1 MDNVKKL
8 AYILA
13 VALLFSPFWTF
24 NPSAEISDEQFTHTV
39 FAEEFT
45 ATWCVYCPSAAE
57 NLMLVYEDVPGE
69 PYYDD
74 NFFFVALI
82 TDVNDKADDRM
93 GDFPDVTGYPTVIFD
108 GNDEK
113 VSGGQSSTANYEQAI
128 DTTGQRDDTDISLSI
143 EMEHLGDDK
152 LDISISMTWNE
163 DGSFSNPTFDGY
175 VRAYIVE
182 KVSRYNNYDGD
193 PYHFGFLDYA
203 FDQTVELE
211 PNEKQSLS
219 TIWTGGDHQDKNGND
234 FSDIEYDNINVFVAF
249 FNDESTAS
257 DKYSLQSAFAIP
269 PEIEIDSI
277 EHLVNDKFVEVDEIV
292 GSDVRISGQAHSEKS
307 DITELTYRWNL
318 GPWQGTGVGNFNGDF
333 EVIIDTTEQSNGLQ
347 NLEIRTV
354 NNGASSTKII
364 ELNIL
369 NDFEDPVIDIVSHND
384 GDTVQEV
391 TIFEVEAT
399 DDNKIEKVQFSVNEG
414 DWRNMYSNSEDSY
427 IASWN
432 TQEANAGNGD
442 HLLTFKAID
451 PSGNKRIETLNL
463 TVFNEG
469 DVTYPS
475 LKIISPETE
484 LYNSRIKIEVQT
496 EDPEGINNVVYK
508 IDGGDWKVMEKENSK
523 IFGDYWTPL
532 SDGWHELT
540 VKSTDNQDYT
550 TNVSTSFETDSNP
563 PYIVLNSNTYDISA
577 IANFDIN
584 VEDYSD
590 LQTLKYRIDGEE
602 WIEMDVPEL
611 INNQYDVSFVWDST
625 KYDDGECLLEVECVD
640 KWGATNKIYKNLKVK
655 NKGLINSIAP
665 SNIYANDIVKINA
678 VIDYENPKSVNL
690 VIARVDS
697 EVLAE
702 GQKVPMEIEG
712 NYYYGELF
720 FENPGTYVYSIEI
733 DTGHGKLKSYEQNII
748 VSEKQ
753 SNVVK
758 DEDESALP
766 SLSIG
771 PIVFVI
777 IIIASRKR

>member
-1 MDNVKKL
+1 MS
-8 AYILA
+8 
-13 VALLFSPFWTF
+13 FTS
-24 NPSAEISDEQFTHTV
+24 SAEISDEQFTHTV

-57 NLMLVYEDVPGE
+57 NLMKVYENVPGE

-82 TDVNDKADDRM
+82 TDVNEKAEDRM

-113 VSGGQSSTANYEQAI
+113 VSGGQSDTSNYEQAI

-143 EMEHLGDDK
+143 EMNHLGEDK

-163 DGSFSNPTFDGY
+163 DGSFGDSTFNGY

-203 FDQTVELE
+203 FDQAVELE
-211 PNEKQSLS
+211 PHEMQSLS

-269 PEIEIDSI
+269 PEIEIDNI
-277 EHLVNDKFVEVDEIV
+277 EHLVNQEFVEVDDIA
-292 GSDVRISGQAHSEKS
+292 GGDVKINGHAHSEKS
-307 DITELTYRWNL
+307 DIVELTYRWNL
-318 GPWQGTGVGNFNGDF
+318 GPWQTTGIENFNGHF
-333 EVIIDTTEQSNGLQ
+333 EVIIDTTGIANGL
-347 NLEIRTV
+347 NDLEIRTE
-354 NNGASSTKII
+354 NMGSSSSKII
-364 ELNIL
+364 EINVL
-369 NDFEDPVIDIVSHND
+369 NDFEDPEIEIISHNE
-384 GDTVQEV
+384 GDTVDEV
-391 TIFEVEAT
+391 AIFEVEAT
-399 DDNKIEKVQFSVNEG
+399 DDNKIEKVQFSVNDG
-414 DWRNMYSNSEDSY
+414 DWRNMYSNSDDSF

-432 TQEANAGNGD
+432 TQEANAGNGE
-442 HLLTFKAID
+442 HLLSFKAVD
-451 PSGNKRIETLNL
+451 PSGNKKIKTINL

-475 LKIISPETE
+475 VVIISPEND
-484 LYNSRIKIEVQT
+484 LYNSRIKIVIET
-496 EDPEGINNVVYK
+496 EDPEGIKSVEYK
-508 IDGGDWKVMEKENSK
+508 IDDGNWRNMDEGTNN
-523 IFGDYWTPL
+523 IFESYWTPL
-532 SDGWHELT
+532 SDGWHDLT
-540 VKSTDNQDYT
+540 IKSTDNQDYT
-550 TNVSTSFETDSNP
+550 TNLSAVFETDSNP
-563 PYIVLNSNTYDISA
+563 PYIILNSNTYDISA
-577 IANFDIN
+577 TASFDIT

-602 WIEMDVPEL
+602 WVEL
-611 INNQYDVSFVWDST
+611 DNSQYDVSFVWDST
-625 KYDDGECLLEVECVD
+625 KYEDGECLLEVECVD

-655 NKGLINSIAP
+655 NKGLINSVAP
-665 SNIYANDIVKINA
+665 SNIYANEIVKINA
-678 VIDYENPKSVNL
+678 VIDYEDPQSVNL
-690 VIARVDS
+690 VIAKVDS
-697 EVLAE
+697 DVLAE
-702 GQKVPMEIEG
+702 GQKIPMIIDG

-748 VSEKQ
+748 VSQKQ
-753 SNVVK
+753 SEVVTG
-758 DEDESALP
+758 EDGSALP
-766 SLSIG
+766 SLSLG
-771 PIVFVI
+771 PIIFLI
-777 IIIASRKR
+777 IIIATRKR

>member
-1 MDNVKKL
+1 MS
-8 AYILA
+8 
-13 VALLFSPFWTF
+13 FTS
-24 NPSAEISDEQFTHTV
+24 SAEISDEQFTHTV

-57 NLMLVYEDVPGE
+57 NLMKVYENVPGE

-82 TDVNDKADDRM
+82 TDVNEKAEDRM

-113 VSGGQSSTANYEQAI
+113 VSGGQSDTSNYEQAI

-143 EMEHLGDDK
+143 EMNHLGEDK

-163 DGSFSNPTFDGY
+163 DGSFGDSTFNGY

-203 FDQTVELE
+203 FDQAVELE
-211 PNEKQSLS
+211 PHEMQSLS

-269 PEIEIDSI
+269 PEIEIDNI
-277 EHLVNDKFVEVDEIV
+277 EHLVNQEFVEVDDIA
-292 GSDVRISGQAHSEKS
+292 GGDVKINGHAHSEKS
-307 DITELTYRWNL
+307 DIVELTYRWNL
-318 GPWQGTGVGNFNGDF
+318 GPWQTTGIENFNGHF
-333 EVIIDTTEQSNGLQ
+333 EVIIDTTGIANGL
-347 NLEIRTV
+347 NDLEIRTE
-354 NNGASSTKII
+354 NMGSSSSKII
-364 ELNIL
+364 EINVL
-369 NDFEDPVIDIVSHND
+369 NDFEDPEIEIISHNE
-384 GDTVQEV
+384 GDTVDEV
-391 TIFEVEAT
+391 AIFEVEAT
-399 DDNKIEKVQFSVNEG
+399 DDNKIEKVQFSVNDG
-414 DWRNMYSNSEDSY
+414 DWRNMYSNSDDSF

-432 TQEANAGNGD
+432 TQEANAGNGE
-442 HLLTFKAID
+442 HLLSFKAVD
-451 PSGNKRIETLNL
+451 PSGNKKIKTINL

-475 LKIISPETE
+475 VVIISPEND
-484 LYNSRIKIEVQT
+484 LYNSRIKIVIET
-496 EDPEGINNVVYK
+496 EDPEGIKSVEYK
-508 IDGGDWKVMEKENSK
+508 IDDGNWRNMDEGTNN
-523 IFGDYWTPL
+523 IFESYWTPL
-532 SDGWHELT
+532 SDGWHDLT
-540 VKSTDNQDYT
+540 IKSTDNQDYT
-550 TNVSTSFETDSNP
+550 TNLSAVFETDSNP
-563 PYIVLNSNTYDISA
+563 PYIILNSNTYDISA
-577 IANFDIN
+577 TASFDIT

-602 WIEMDVPEL
+602 WVEL
-611 INNQYDVSFVWDST
+611 DNSQYDVSFVWDST
-625 KYDDGECLLEVECVD
+625 KYEDGECLLEVECVD

-655 NKGLINSIAP
+655 NKGLINSVAP
-665 SNIYANDIVKINA
+665 SNIYANEIVKINA
-678 VIDYENPKSVNL
+678 VIDYEDPQSVNL
-690 VIARVDS
+690 VIAKVDS
-697 EVLAE
+697 DVLAE
-702 GQKVPMEIEG
+702 GQKIPMIIDG

-748 VSEKQ
+748 VSQKQ
-753 SNVVK
+753 SEVVTE
-758 DEDESALP
+758 EDGSALP
-766 SLSIG
+766 SLSLG
-771 PIVFVI
+771 PIIFLI
-777 IIIASRKR
+777 IIIATRKR

>member
-1 MDNVKKL
+1 MKKI
-8 AYILA
+8 AYILIA
-13 VALLFSPFWTF
+13 ALLFSPFWTF

-143 EMEHLGDDK
+143 EMNHLGEDK

-182 KVSRYNNYDGD
+182 KISRYNNYDGD

-203 FDQTVELE
+203 FDQEVQLE
-211 PNEKQSLS
+211 PHEKQSLS

-269 PEIEIDSI
+269 PKIEIDDI
-277 EHLVNDKFVEVDEIV
+277 EHMINDEFVKVEDIA
-292 GSDVRISGQAHSEKS
+292 GSDLRIKGQAHSQKS

-318 GPWQGTGVGNFNGDF
+318 GPWQGTGIGDFNGDF
-333 EVIIDTTEQSNGLQ
+333 EVIIDTTEQSNGPN

-369 NDFEDPVIDIVSHND
+369 NDFEDPEIEIISHND
-384 GDTVQEV
+384 GDTVEEV
-391 TIFEVEAT
+391 TVFEVVAT
-399 DDNKIEKVQFSVNEG
+399 DDNEIEKVQFSVNNG

-427 IASWN
+427 IAGWN
-432 TQEANAGNGD
+432 TQEANAGNGE
-442 HLLTFKAID
+442 HLIKFKAVD
-451 PSGNKRIETLNL
+451 PSGNKNIEMINL

-475 LKIISPETE
+475 VKILSPENE
-484 LYNSRIKIEVQT
+484 LYNSRVKIEVET
-496 EDPEGINNVVYK
+496 EDPEGIKTVEYK
-508 IDGGDWKVMEKENSK
+508 IDQGNWRIMDKENGK

-540 VKSTDNQDYT
+540 IKSTDNQEYT
-550 TNVSTSFETDSNP
+550 TNLSTSFETDSNP
-563 PYIVLNSNTYDISA
+563 PYILLNSNTYDISA
-577 IANFDIN
+577 TANFEIN

-590 LQTLKYRIDGEE
+590 LQTLRYRIDGED

-611 INNQYDVSFVWDST
+611 INNQYDVSFAWDST
-625 KYDDGECLLEVECVD
+625 KYEDGECLLEVECVD
-640 KWGATNKIYKNLKVK
+640 EWGATNKIYKNLKVK

-690 VIARVDS
+690 VIAKVDS

-702 GQKVPMEIEG
+702 GQKIPMEIDG

-733 DTGHGKLKSYEQNII
+733 DTGHGTLKSYEQNII

-753 SNVVK
+753 NQVVAE
-758 DEDESALP
+758 EDEGALP
-766 SLSIG
+766 GLSMA
-771 PIVFVI
+771 PIIFII

>member
-1 MDNVKKL
+1 MT
-8 AYILA
+8 
-13 VALLFSPFWTF
+13 FS
-24 NPSAEISDEQFTHTV
+24 PSAEISDEQFTHTV

-57 NLMLVYEDVPGE
+57 NLMKVYENVPDE

-82 TDVNDKADDRM
+82 TDVNEKAEDRM

-113 VSGGQSSTANYEQAI
+113 VSGGQSDTSNYEQAI

-143 EMEHLGDDK
+143 EMNHLGEDK

-163 DGSFSNPTFDGY
+163 DGSFGDSTFNGY

-211 PNEKQSLS
+211 PHEKQSLT

-234 FSDIEYDNINVFVAF
+234 FSDIEYENINVFVAF
-249 FNDESTAS
+249 FNDESASS

-269 PEIEIDSI
+269 PEIEINNI
-277 EHLVNDKFVEVDEIV
+277 EYLVNEKYVEVDDIAGGE
-292 GSDVRISGQAHSEKS
+292 VRISGHVQSEKS
-307 DITELTYRWNL
+307 DVVELTYRWNL
-318 GPWQGTGVGNFNGDF
+318 GPWQSTGTGNFNGDF
-333 EVIIDTTEQSNGLQ
+333 EVVIDTTEVANGI
-347 NLEIRTV
+347 NDLEIRSENT
-354 NNGASSTKII
+354 GASNSKIFEI
-364 ELNIL
+364 NVL
-369 NDFEDPVIDIVSHND
+369 NDFENPQIEIVSHSE
-384 GDTVQEV
+384 GDTIDEV
-391 TIFEVEAT
+391 AIFEVEAT
-399 DDNKIEKVQFSVNEG
+399 DDNQIEKVQFSVNDG

-432 TQEANAGNGD
+432 TQEANAGNGE
-442 HLLTFKAID
+442 HLLSFRAVD
-451 PSGNKRIETLNL
+451 LSGNKKIKTLNL

-475 LKIISPETE
+475 VKIISPENE
-484 LYNSRIKIEVQT
+484 IYNSRIKIVIEA
-496 EDPEGINNVVYK
+496 EDPEGIKSVEYR
-508 IDGGDWKVMEKENSK
+508 IDNGDWRNMDTENNN
-523 IFGDYWTPL
+523 IFESYWTPL
-532 SDGWHELT
+532 SDGWHDLT
-540 VKSTDNQDYT
+540 IKSTDNQEYT
-550 TNVSTSFETDSNP
+550 TNVSTTFETDSNP
-563 PYIVLNSNTYDISA
+563 PYIFLNSNTYDISA
-577 IANFDIN
+577 TANFEIT

-602 WIEMDVPEL
+602 WVEL
-611 INNQYDVSFVWDST
+611 DNSQYDVSFAWDST
-625 KYDDGECLLEVECVD
+625 KYEDGECLLEVECVD
-640 KWGATNKIYKNLKVK
+640 EWGATNKIYKNLKVK

-690 VIARVDS
+690 VIAKVDS
-697 EVLAE
+697 DVLAE
-702 GQKVPMEIEG
+702 GQKIPMKIDG

-720 FENPGTYVYSIEI
+720 FEDPGTYVYSIEI

-753 SNVVK
+753 SEVVAEEG
-758 DEDESALP
+758 DPQLP
-766 SLSIG
+766 GLGLG
-771 PIVFVI
+771 PIIFLI

>member
-1 MDNVKKL
+1 MS
-8 AYILA
+8 
-13 VALLFSPFWTF
+13 FTS
-24 NPSAEISDEQFTHTV
+24 SAEISDEQFTHTV

-57 NLMLVYEDVPGE
+57 NLMKVYENVPGE

-82 TDVNDKADDRM
+82 TDVNEKAEDRM

-113 VSGGQSSTANYEQAI
+113 VSGGQSDTSNYEQAI

-143 EMEHLGDDK
+143 EMNHLGEDK

-163 DGSFSNPTFDGY
+163 DGSFGDSTFNGY

-203 FDQTVELE
+203 FDQAVELE
-211 PNEKQSLS
+211 PHEMQSLS

-269 PEIEIDSI
+269 PEIEIDNI
-277 EHLVNDKFVEVDEIV
+277 EHLVNQEFVEVDDIA
-292 GSDVRISGQAHSEKS
+292 GGDVKINGHAHSEKS
-307 DITELTYRWNL
+307 DIVELTYRWNL
-318 GPWQGTGVGNFNGDF
+318 GPWQTTGIENFNGHF
-333 EVIIDTTEQSNGLQ
+333 EVIIDTTGIANGL
-347 NLEIRTV
+347 NDLEIRTE
-354 NNGASSTKII
+354 NMGSSSSKII
-364 ELNIL
+364 EINVL
-369 NDFEDPVIDIVSHND
+369 NDFEDPEIEIISHNE
-384 GDTVQEV
+384 GDTVDEV
-391 TIFEVEAT
+391 AIFEVEAT
-399 DDNKIEKVQFSVNEG
+399 DDNKIEKVQFSVNDG
-414 DWRNMYSNSEDSY
+414 DWRNMYSNSDDSF

-432 TQEANAGNGD
+432 TQEANAGNGE
-442 HLLTFKAID
+442 HLLSFKAVD
-451 PSGNKRIETLNL
+451 PSGNKKIKTINL

-475 LKIISPETE
+475 VVIISPEND
-484 LYNSRIKIEVQT
+484 LYNSRIKIVIET
-496 EDPEGINNVVYK
+496 EDPEGIKSVEYK
-508 IDGGDWKVMEKENSK
+508 IDDGNWRNMDERTNN
-523 IFGDYWTPL
+523 IFESYWTPL
-532 SDGWHELT
+532 SDGWHDLT
-540 VKSTDNQDYT
+540 IKSTDNQDYT
-550 TNVSTSFETDSNP
+550 TNLSAVFETDSNP
-563 PYIVLNSNTYDISA
+563 PYIILNSNTYDISA
-577 IANFDIN
+577 TASFDIT

-602 WIEMDVPEL
+602 WVEL
-611 INNQYDVSFVWDST
+611 DNSQYDVSFVWDST
-625 KYDDGECLLEVECVD
+625 KYEDGECLLEVECVD

-655 NKGLINSIAP
+655 NKGLINSVAP
-665 SNIYANDIVKINA
+665 SNIYANEIVKINA
-678 VIDYENPKSVNL
+678 VIDYEDPQSVNL
-690 VIARVDS
+690 VIAKVDS
-697 EVLAE
+697 DVLAE
-702 GQKVPMEIEG
+702 GQKIPMIIDG

-748 VSEKQ
+748 VSQKQ
-753 SNVVK
+753 SEVVTG
-758 DEDESALP
+758 EDGSALP
-766 SLSIG
+766 SLSLG
-771 PIVFVI
+771 PIIFLI
-777 IIIASRKR
+777 IIIATRKR

>member
-1 MDNVKKL
+1 MKKII
-8 AYILA
+8 YILIA
-13 VALLFSPFWTF
+13 TLLCSPFITL

-57 NLMLVYEDVPGE
+57 NLMKVYEDIPDE

-82 TDVNDKADDRM
+82 TDVNEKAEDRM

-113 VSGGQSSTANYEQAI
+113 VSGGQSDTSNYEQAI
-128 DTTGQRDDTDISLSI
+128 DSTGQRDDTDISLSI
-143 EMEHLGDDK
+143 EMNHLGEDK

-163 DGSFSNPTFDGY
+163 DGSFGDSTFNGY

-211 PNEKQSLS
+211 PHEKQSLT

-234 FSDIEYDNINVFVAF
+234 FSDIEYENINVFVAF
-249 FNDESTAS
+249 FNDESASS

-269 PEIEIDSI
+269 PEIEINNI
-277 EHLVNDKFVEVDEIV
+277 EHLVNEKYVEIDDIAGGE
-292 GSDVRISGQAHSEKS
+292 VRINGHVQSEKS
-307 DITELTYRWNL
+307 DVVELTYRWNL
-318 GPWQGTGVGNFNGDF
+318 GPWQSTGTGNFNGDF
-333 EVIIDTTEQSNGLQ
+333 EVDIDTTEVANGL
-347 NLEIRTV
+347 NDLEIRSENT
-354 NNGASSTKII
+354 GASNSKIFEI
-364 ELNIL
+364 NVL
-369 NDFEDPVIDIVSHND
+369 NDFENPQIEIVSHSE
-384 GDTVQEV
+384 GDTIDEV

-399 DDNKIEKVQFSVNEG
+399 DDNQIEKVQFSVNDG

-432 TQEANAGNGD
+432 TQEANAGNGE
-442 HLLTFKAID
+442 HLLSFRAVD
-451 PSGNKRIETLNL
+451 LSGNKKIKTLNL

-475 LKIISPETE
+475 VKIISPENE
-484 LYNSRIKIEVQT
+484 IYNSRIKIVIET
-496 EDPEGINNVVYK
+496 EDPEGIKSVEYR
-508 IDGGDWKVMEKENSK
+508 IDNGDWRNMDTENNN
-523 IFGDYWTPL
+523 IFESYWTPL
-532 SDGWHELT
+532 SDGWHDLT
-540 VKSTDNQDYT
+540 IKSTDNQEYT
-550 TNVSTSFETDSNP
+550 TNVSTTFETDSNP
-563 PYIVLNSNTYDISA
+563 PYIFLNSNTYDISA
-577 IANFDIN
+577 TANFEIT

-602 WIEMDVPEL
+602 WVEL
-611 INNQYDVSFVWDST
+611 DNSQYDVSFAWDST
-625 KYDDGECLLEVECVD
+625 KYEDGECLLEVECVD
-640 KWGATNKIYKNLKVK
+640 EWGATNKIYKNLKVK

-690 VIARVDS
+690 VIAKVDS
-697 EVLAE
+697 DVLAE
-702 GQKVPMEIEG
+702 GQKIPMKIDG

-720 FENPGTYVYSIEI
+720 FEDPGTYVYSIEI

-753 SNVVK
+753 SEVVAEEG
-758 DEDESALP
+758 DPQLP
-766 SLSIG
+766 GLGLG
-771 PIVFVI
+771 PIIFLI

>member
-1 MDNVKKL
+1 MT
-8 AYILA
+8 
-13 VALLFSPFWTF
+13 FS
-24 NPSAEISDEQFTHTV
+24 PSAEISDEQFTHTV

-57 NLMLVYEDVPGE
+57 NLMKVYENVPDE

-82 TDVNDKADDRM
+82 TDVNEKAEDRM

-113 VSGGQSSTANYEQAI
+113 VSGGQSDTSNYEQAI

-143 EMEHLGDDK
+143 EMNHLGEDK

-163 DGSFSNPTFDGY
+163 DGSFGDSTFNGY

-211 PNEKQSLS
+211 PHEKQSLT

-234 FSDIEYDNINVFVAF
+234 FSDIEYENINVFVAF
-249 FNDESTAS
+249 FNDESASS

-269 PEIEIDSI
+269 PEIEINNI
-277 EHLVNDKFVEVDEIV
+277 EHLVNEKYVEIDDIAGGE
-292 GSDVRISGQAHSEKS
+292 VRINGHVQSEKS
-307 DITELTYRWNL
+307 DVVELTYRWNL
-318 GPWQGTGVGNFNGDF
+318 GPWQSTGTGNFNGDF
-333 EVIIDTTEQSNGLQ
+333 EVVIDTTEVANGL
-347 NLEIRTV
+347 NDLEIRSENT
-354 NNGASSTKII
+354 GASNSKIFEI
-364 ELNIL
+364 NVL
-369 NDFEDPVIDIVSHND
+369 NDFENPQIEIVSHSE
-384 GDTVQEV
+384 GDTIDEV

-399 DDNKIEKVQFSVNEG
+399 DDNQIEKVQFSVNDG

-432 TQEANAGNGD
+432 TQEANAGNGE
-442 HLLTFKAID
+442 HLLSFRAVD
-451 PSGNKRIETLNL
+451 LSGNKKIKTLNL

-475 LKIISPETE
+475 VKIISPENE
-484 LYNSRIKIEVQT
+484 IYNSRIKIVIEA
-496 EDPEGINNVVYK
+496 EDPEGIKSVEYR
-508 IDGGDWKVMEKENSK
+508 IDNGDWRNMDTENNN
-523 IFGDYWTPL
+523 IFESYWTPL
-532 SDGWHELT
+532 SDGWHDLT
-540 VKSTDNQDYT
+540 IKSTDNQEYT
-550 TNVSTSFETDSNP
+550 TNVSTTFETDSNP
-563 PYIVLNSNTYDISA
+563 PYIFLNSNTYDISA
-577 IANFDIN
+577 TANFEIT

-602 WIEMDVPEL
+602 WVEL
-611 INNQYDVSFVWDST
+611 DNSQYDVSFAWDST
-625 KYDDGECLLEVECVD
+625 KYEDGECLLEVECVD
-640 KWGATNKIYKNLKVK
+640 EWGATNKIYKNLKVK

-690 VIARVDS
+690 VIAKVDS
-697 EVLAE
+697 DVLAE
-702 GQKVPMEIEG
+702 GQKIPMKIDG

-720 FENPGTYVYSIEI
+720 FEDPGTYVYSIEI

-753 SNVVK
+753 SEVVAEEG
-758 DEDESALP
+758 DPQLP
-766 SLSIG
+766 GLGLG
-771 PIVFVI
+771 PIIFLI

>member
-1 MDNVKKL
+1 MKKI
-8 AYILA
+8 AYILIA
-13 VALLFSPFWTF
+13 ALLFSPFWTF

-128 DTTGQRDDTDISLSI
+128 DTTGQREDTDISLSI
-143 EMEHLGDDK
+143 EMDHLGDDK

-182 KVSRYNNYDGD
+182 KISRYNNYDGD

-203 FDQTVELE
+203 FDQEVQLE
-211 PNEKQSLS
+211 PHEKQSLS

-269 PEIEIDSI
+269 PKIEIDDV
-277 EHLVNDKFVEVDEIV
+277 EHMINDEFVKVEDIA
-292 GSDVRISGQAHSEKS
+292 GSDLRIKGQAHSEKS

-318 GPWQGTGVGNFNGDF
+318 GPWQGTGIGDFNGDF
-333 EVIIDTTEQSNGLQ
+333 EVIIDTTEQSNGPN

-369 NDFEDPVIDIVSHND
+369 NDFENPEIEIISHND
-384 GDTVQEV
+384 GDTVEEV
-391 TIFEVEAT
+391 TVFEVVAT
-399 DDNKIEKVQFSVNEG
+399 DDNEIEKVQFSVNNG

-427 IASWN
+427 IAGWN
-432 TQEANAGNGD
+432 TQEANAGNGE
-442 HLLTFKAID
+442 HLIKFKAVD
-451 PSGNKRIETLNL
+451 PSGNKNIEMINL

-475 LKIISPETE
+475 VKILSPENE
-484 LYNSRIKIEVQT
+484 LYNSRVKIEVET
-496 EDPEGINNVVYK
+496 EDPDGIKTVEYK
-508 IDGGDWKVMEKENSK
+508 IDQGDWRIMEKESGN

-532 SDGWHELT
+532 SDGWHDLT
-540 VKSTDNQDYT
+540 IKSTDNQEYT
-550 TNVSTSFETDSNP
+550 TNLSSSFETDSNP
-563 PYIVLNSNTYDISA
+563 PYILLNSNTYDISA
-577 IANFDIN
+577 TANFEIN

-590 LQTLKYRIDGEE
+590 LQTLRYRIDGED

-611 INNQYDVSFVWDST
+611 INNQYDVSFAWDST
-625 KYDDGECLLEVECVD
+625 KYEDGECLLEVECVD
-640 KWGATNKIYKNLKVK
+640 EWGATNKIYKNLKVK

-690 VIARVDS
+690 VIAKVDS

-702 GQKVPMEIEG
+702 GQKIPMEIDG

-733 DTGHGKLKSYEQNII
+733 DTGHGTLKSYEQNII

-753 SNVVK
+753 NQVVTG
-758 DEDESALP
+758 EDEGALP
-766 SLSIG
+766 GLSMA
-771 PIVFVI
+771 PIIFII

>member
-1 MDNVKKL
+1 MKKI
-8 AYILA
+8 AYILIA
-13 VALLFSPFWTF
+13 ALLFSPFWTF

-128 DTTGQRDDTDISLSI
+128 DTTGQREDTDISLSI
-143 EMEHLGDDK
+143 EMDHLGDDK

-182 KVSRYNNYDGD
+182 KISRYNNYDGD

-203 FDQTVELE
+203 FDQEVQLE
-211 PNEKQSLS
+211 PHEKQSLS

-269 PEIEIDSI
+269 PKIEIDDV
-277 EHLVNDKFVEVDEIV
+277 EHMINDEFVKVEDIA
-292 GSDVRISGQAHSEKS
+292 GSDLRIKGQAHSEKS

-318 GPWQGTGVGNFNGDF
+318 GPWQGTGIGDFNGDF
-333 EVIIDTTEQSNGLQ
+333 EVIIDTTEQSNGPN

-369 NDFEDPVIDIVSHND
+369 NDFENPEIEIISHND
-384 GDTVQEV
+384 GDTVEEV
-391 TIFEVEAT
+391 TVFEVVAT
-399 DDNKIEKVQFSVNEG
+399 DDNEIEKVQFSVNNG

-427 IASWN
+427 IAGWN
-432 TQEANAGNGD
+432 TQEANAGNGE
-442 HLLTFKAID
+442 HLIKFKAVD
-451 PSGNKRIETLNL
+451 PSGNKNIEMINL

-475 LKIISPETE
+475 VKILSPENE
-484 LYNSRIKIEVQT
+484 LYNSRVKIEVET
-496 EDPEGINNVVYK
+496 EDPDGIKTVEYK
-508 IDGGDWKVMEKENSK
+508 IDQGDWRIMEKESGN

-532 SDGWHELT
+532 SDGWHDLT
-540 VKSTDNQDYT
+540 IKSTDNQEYT
-550 TNVSTSFETDSNP
+550 TNLSSSFETDSNP
-563 PYIVLNSNTYDISA
+563 PYILLNSNTYDISA
-577 IANFDIN
+577 TANFEIN

-590 LQTLKYRIDGEE
+590 LQTLRYRIDGED

-611 INNQYDVSFVWDST
+611 INNQYDVSFAWDST
-625 KYDDGECLLEVECVD
+625 KYEDGECLLEVECVD
-640 KWGATNKIYKNLKVK
+640 EWGAINKIYKNLKVK

-690 VIARVDS
+690 VIAKVDS
-697 EVLAE
+697 DVLAE
-702 GQKVPMEIEG
+702 GQKIPMEIDG

-733 DTGHGKLKSYEQNII
+733 DTGHGTLKSYEQNII

-753 SNVVK
+753 NQVVTG
-758 DEDESALP
+758 EDEGALP
-766 SLSIG
+766 GLSMA
-771 PIVFVI
+771 PIIFII

>member
-1 MDNVKKL
+1 MS
-8 AYILA
+8 
-13 VALLFSPFWTF
+13 FTS
-24 NPSAEISDEQFTHTV
+24 SAEISDEQFTHTV

-57 NLMLVYEDVPGE
+57 NLMKVYENVPGE

-82 TDVNDKADDRM
+82 TDVNEKAEDRM

-113 VSGGQSSTANYEQAI
+113 VSGGQSDTSNYEQAI

-143 EMEHLGDDK
+143 EMNHLGEDK

-163 DGSFSNPTFDGY
+163 DGSFGDSTFNGY

-203 FDQTVELE
+203 FDQAVELE
-211 PNEKQSLS
+211 PHEMQSLS

-269 PEIEIDSI
+269 PEIEIDNI
-277 EHLVNDKFVEVDEIV
+277 EHLVNQEFVEVDDIA
-292 GSDVRISGQAHSEKS
+292 GGDVKINGHAHSEKS
-307 DITELTYRWNL
+307 DIVELTYRWNL
-318 GPWQGTGVGNFNGDF
+318 GPWQTTGIENFNGHF
-333 EVIIDTTEQSNGLQ
+333 EVIIDTTGIANGL
-347 NLEIRTV
+347 NDLEIRTE
-354 NNGASSTKII
+354 NMGSSSSKII
-364 ELNIL
+364 EINVL
-369 NDFEDPVIDIVSHND
+369 NDFEDPEIEIISHNE
-384 GDTVQEV
+384 GDTVDEV
-391 TIFEVEAT
+391 AIFEVEAT
-399 DDNKIEKVQFSVNEG
+399 DDNKIEKVQFSVNDG
-414 DWRNMYSNSEDSY
+414 DWRNMYSNSDDSF

-432 TQEANAGNGD
+432 TQEANAGNGE
-442 HLLTFKAID
+442 HLLSFKAVD
-451 PSGNKRIETLNL
+451 PSGNKKIKTINL

-475 LKIISPETE
+475 VVIISPEND
-484 LYNSRIKIEVQT
+484 LYNSRIKIVIET
-496 EDPEGINNVVYK
+496 EDPEGIKSVEYK
-508 IDGGDWKVMEKENSK
+508 IDDGNWRNMDEGTNN
-523 IFGDYWTPL
+523 IFESYWTPL
-532 SDGWHELT
+532 SDGWHDLT
-540 VKSTDNQDYT
+540 IKSTDNQDYS
-550 TNVSTSFETDSNP
+550 TNLSAVFETDSNP
-563 PYIVLNSNTYDISA
+563 PYIILNSNTYDISA
-577 IANFDIN
+577 TASFDIT

-602 WIEMDVPEL
+602 WVEL
-611 INNQYDVSFVWDST
+611 DNSQYDVSFVWDST
-625 KYDDGECLLEVECVD
+625 KYEDGECLLEVECVD

-655 NKGLINSIAP
+655 NKGLINSVAP
-665 SNIYANDIVKINA
+665 SNIYANEIVKINA
-678 VIDYENPKSVNL
+678 VIDYEDPQSVNL
-690 VIARVDS
+690 VIAKVDS
-697 EVLAE
+697 DVLAE
-702 GQKVPMEIEG
+702 GQKIPMIIDG

-748 VSEKQ
+748 VSQKQ
-753 SNVVK
+753 SEVVTG
-758 DEDESALP
+758 EDGSALP
-766 SLSIG
+766 SLSLG
-771 PIVFVI
+771 PIIFLI
-777 IIIASRKR
+777 IIIATRKR

>member
-1 MDNVKKL
+1 M
-8 AYILA
+8 
-13 VALLFSPFWTF
+13 TF

-57 NLMLVYEDVPGE
+57 NLMKVYENIPGE

-82 TDVNDKADDRM
+82 TDVNEKAEDRM

-113 VSGGQSSTANYEQAI
+113 VSGGQSDTSNYEQAI

-143 EMEHLGDDK
+143 EMDHLGEDK

-163 DGSFSNPTFDGY
+163 DGSFGDSTFNGY

-203 FDQTVELE
+203 FDQAVELE
-211 PNEKQSLS
+211 PHEKQSLS

-249 FNDESTAS
+249 FNDESTSS

-269 PEIEIDSI
+269 PEIEIDNI
-277 EHLVNDKFVEVDEIV
+277 EHLVNEEFVEIEDIA
-292 GSDVRISGQAHSEKS
+292 GGNVRINGHAHSEKS
-307 DITELTYRWNL
+307 DVVELTYRWNL
-318 GPWQGTGVGNFNGDF
+318 GAWQTTGIVNFNGDF
-333 EVIIDTTEQSNGLQ
+333 EVIIDTTDVENGL
-347 NLEIRTV
+347 NDLEIRTE
-354 NNGASSTKII
+354 NTGASSSKVI
-364 ELNIL
+364 EINVL
-369 NDFEDPVIDIVSHND
+369 NDFEDPQIEIISHNE
-384 GDTVQEV
+384 GDTVDEV

-399 DDNKIEKVQFSVNEG
+399 DDNQIEKVQFSVNDG
-414 DWRNMYSNSEDSY
+414 DWRNMYSNSEDSF

-432 TQEANAGNGD
+432 TQEANAGNGE
-442 HLLTFKAID
+442 HLLSFKAVD
-451 PSGNKRIETLNL
+451 PSGNKQIKTINL

-475 LKIISPETE
+475 VKIISPEND
-484 LYNSRIKIEVQT
+484 LYNSRIKIVIET
-496 EDPEGINNVVYK
+496 EDPEGIKSVEYRIDNGNWKNMDRENN
-508 IDGGDWKVMEKENSK
+508 N
-523 IFGDYWTPL
+523 IFESYWTPL
-532 SDGWHELT
+532 SDGWHDLT
-540 VKSTDNQDYT
+540 IKSTDNQEYS
-550 TNVSTSFETDSNP
+550 TNLSVTFETDSNP
-563 PYIVLNSNTYDISA
+563 PNILLNSNTYDISA
-577 IANFDIN
+577 TANFDIT
-584 VEDYSD
+584 VEDYSE

-602 WIEMDVPEL
+602 WVEL
-611 INNQYDVSFVWDST
+611 DKSQYDVSFAWDST
-625 KYDDGECLLEVECVD
+625 KYEDGECLLEVECVD
-640 KWGATNKIYKNLKVK
+640 KWGATNKIYKTLKVK

-665 SNIYANDIVKINA
+665 SNIYTNEIVIINA
-678 VIDYENPKSVNL
+678 VIDYEKPESVNL
-690 VIARVDS
+690 VIAKVDS
-697 EVLAE
+697 DVLAE
-702 GQKVPMEIEG
+702 GQKIPMKIDG

-748 VSEKQ
+748 ISQKQ
-753 SNVVK
+753 SEVVAE
-758 DEDESALP
+758 EDESALP
-766 SLSIG
+766 GLGLG
-771 PIVFVI
+771 PIIFLI

>member
-1 MDNVKKL
+1 MS
-8 AYILA
+8 
-13 VALLFSPFWTF
+13 FTS
-24 NPSAEISDEQFTHTV
+24 SAEISDEQFTHTV

-57 NLMLVYEDVPGE
+57 NLMKVYENVPGE

-82 TDVNDKADDRM
+82 TDVNEKAEDRM

-113 VSGGQSSTANYEQAI
+113 VSGGQSDTSNYEQAI

-143 EMEHLGDDK
+143 EMNHLGEDK

-163 DGSFSNPTFDGY
+163 DGSFGDSTFNGY

-203 FDQTVELE
+203 FDQAVELE
-211 PNEKQSLS
+211 PHEMQSLS

-269 PEIEIDSI
+269 PEIEIDNI
-277 EHLVNDKFVEVDEIV
+277 EHLVNQEFVEVDDIA
-292 GSDVRISGQAHSEKS
+292 GGDVKINGHAHSEKS
-307 DITELTYRWNL
+307 DIVELTYRWNL
-318 GPWQGTGVGNFNGDF
+318 GPWQTTGIENFNGHF
-333 EVIIDTTEQSNGLQ
+333 EVIIDTTGIANGL
-347 NLEIRTV
+347 NDLEIRTE
-354 NNGASSTKII
+354 NMGSSSSKII
-364 ELNIL
+364 EINVL
-369 NDFEDPVIDIVSHND
+369 NDFEDPEIEIISHNE
-384 GDTVQEV
+384 GDTVDEV
-391 TIFEVEAT
+391 AIFEVEAT
-399 DDNKIEKVQFSVNEG
+399 DDNKIEKVQFSVNDG
-414 DWRNMYSNSEDSY
+414 DWRNMYSNSDDSF

-432 TQEANAGNGD
+432 TQEANAGNGE
-442 HLLTFKAID
+442 HLLSFKAVD
-451 PSGNKRIETLNL
+451 PSGNKKIKTINL

-475 LKIISPETE
+475 VVIISPEND
-484 LYNSRIKIEVQT
+484 LYNSRIKIVIET
-496 EDPEGINNVVYK
+496 EDPEGIKSVEYK
-508 IDGGDWKVMEKENSK
+508 IDDGNWRNMDEGTNN
-523 IFGDYWTPL
+523 IFESYWTPL
-532 SDGWHELT
+532 SDGWHDLT
-540 VKSTDNQDYT
+540 IKSTDNQDYT
-550 TNVSTSFETDSNP
+550 TNLSAVFETDSNP
-563 PYIVLNSNTYDISA
+563 PYIILNSNTYDISA
-577 IANFDIN
+577 TASFDIT

-602 WIEMDVPEL
+602 WVEL
-611 INNQYDVSFVWDST
+611 DNSQYDVSFVWDST
-625 KYDDGECLLEVECVD
+625 KYEDGECLLEVECVD

-655 NKGLINSIAP
+655 NKGLINSVAP
-665 SNIYANDIVKINA
+665 SNIYANEIVKINA
-678 VIDYENPKSVNL
+678 VIDYENPQSVNL
-690 VIARVDS
+690 VIAKVDS
-697 EVLAE
+697 DVLAE
-702 GQKVPMEIEG
+702 GQKIPMIIDG

-748 VSEKQ
+748 VSQKQ
-753 SNVVK
+753 SEVVTG
-758 DEDESALP
+758 EDGSALP
-766 SLSIG
+766 SLSLG
-771 PIVFVI
+771 PIIFLI
-777 IIIASRKR
+777 IIIATRKR